1 MTHRR
6 DRVVLAFVVV
16 AHLLVLYWP
25 RAAGQG
31 GIPGLDKLVHVVVF
45 GAVLWAGRR
54 AGLPDRVLVPVLVVH
69 AVVSELVQAT
79 LLPGR
84 SGDPADVAADL
95 VGVAVVAVAG
105 RRWNRRRGSRPE
117 RASWRDE
124 RAGSGGPDSEC

>member
-1 MTHRR
+1 VRHRR
-6 DRVVLAFVVV
+6 DRVVLAVVVV

-31 GIPGLDKLVHVVVF
+31 GVPGLDKLVHALIF
-45 GAVLWAGRR
+45 GVVLWAGRR
-54 AGLPDRVLVPVLVVH
+54 AGLPDRVLVPALVVH

-95 VGVAVVAVAG
+95 VGVAVVALAG
-105 RRWNRRRGSRPE
+105 GRWNRRGSRRE

-124 RAGSGGPDSEC
+124 RAGSGGPDSGS

>member
-1 MTHRR
+1 MTGRR
-6 DRVVLAFVVV
+6 DRVVLAVVVV

-25 RAAGQG
+25 RAAAQG
-31 GIPGLDKLVHVVVF
+31 GVPGLDKLVHALIF

-69 AVVSELVQAT
+69 AVVSELVQAI
-79 LLPGR
+79 LLPNR

-95 VGVAVVAVAG
+95 VGVALVALAG
-105 RRWNRRRGSRPE
+105 RRGNRRGSQPE

-124 RAGSGGPDSEC
+124 RAGSGGPDSES